1 MCSVQH
7 IVFKWHTP
15 RVCSERNVSQN
26 MRKFSLVFCNL
37 FRSYFAFFR
46 EIFHLFAKMNET
58 KNAKTVYVEAVFCL
72 LWWFFAKML
81 IVYFQLRNCSQSF
94 RFLFSRNFCI
104 IFLWNFLFFLHFFAN
119 QIEAKFWKKGE
130 NCRRNYFFFF
140 VANPTYSSIW
150 QFNKL

>member
-104 IFLWNFLFFLHFFAN
+104 IFFVKFSIFFAFFREPDWSE
-119 QIEAKFWKKGE
+119 ILKK
-130 NCRRNYFFFF
+130 RR
-140 VANPTYSSIW
+140 
-150 QFNKL
+150 KL